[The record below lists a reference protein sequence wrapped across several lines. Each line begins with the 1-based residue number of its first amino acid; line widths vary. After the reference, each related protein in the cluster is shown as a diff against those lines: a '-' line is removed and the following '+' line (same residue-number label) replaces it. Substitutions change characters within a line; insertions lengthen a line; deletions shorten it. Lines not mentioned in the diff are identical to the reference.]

1 MSIMSLVVEFPKGS
15 EPLDYIASFAPA
27 FAENENMRSALLGMR
42 DSLRQAELLPYQP
55 LGMLAC
61 LTAEEEAA
69 SFLYYAL
76 LQKGYAVTDHG
87 KLQRHPDKIK
97 VLIIAQILYEYF
109 FKMWSLDCN
118 RRLRL
123 ERDIDYPV
131 TSLWMTVNGLEIVV
145 KDPLEIISIVGDGD
159 AGHNAAVDR
168 AIQVVLGNVVPKG
181 MSLASQI
188 KALSNRRNL
197 CLYGDPE
204 KKPKFDASD
213 LAHFTSNSIAITMIG
228 FLVFNGK
235 SQTLSMNKL
244 VENISQKLSS
254 IRP

>member
-1 MSIMSLVVEFPKGS
+1 MSLAFEFPKGS

-42 DSLRQAELLPYQP
+42 DSLRQAELLPSQP

-76 LQKGYAVTDHG
+76 LHKGYAVTNYG
-87 KLQRHPDKIK
+87 KLQRHGDKSK
-97 VLIIAQILYEYF
+97 VLIIALLLYEYF
-109 FKMWSLDCN
+109 FKKPSLEFN
-118 RRLRL
+118 RRVRL
-123 ERDIDYPV
+123 ERDGDHPV
-131 TSLWMTVNGLEIVV
+131 TSLRMTVNDFEILVE
-145 KDPLEIISIVGDGD
+145 DPLETIITVGEGD
-159 AGHNAAVDR
+159 AGHNAAVER
-168 AIQVVLGNVVPKG
+168 AIQEVLEDVVPKG
-181 MSLASQI
+181 MALVSQI

-197 CLYGDPE
+197 CLYGDP
-204 KKPKFDASD
+204 KKKAKFDDSD
-213 LAHFTSNSIAITMIG
+213 LAHFTSNSIAIIIIG

-244 VENISQKLSS
+244 VKNISQKLSS
-254 IRP
+254 IRA